1 MSTTLQQA
9 IAAQDD
15 FVTVNWVYFDR
26 SKLRDG
32 PLPIDAPAHCPADSL
47 AETNTIE
54 FWSLLSARTMVD
66 MKPEWTKGIDDQKFD
81 DSIEQNF
88 LPELLA
94 DVLKELDN
102 EDAVHLVVNVDG
114 SYQGVVRALNFPIF
128 NWGLAG
134 YREILSA
141 PGEGAQPEQ
150 YASGQ
155 ANPAEAIHDGK
166 YSSQPPFATAAP
178 VQIFHPIFETF
189 ARLVDDHSVQPDH
202 EDFIKVQGLMV
213 LRVPSAIK
221 SEGSDRNDNIRKQLS
236 EILQVDLDERLD
248 NDGSSVDRAY
258 ILVVSGVHVPF
269 LVNTF
274 RGELGEGRG
283 LISPSK
289 LGLAFGSLLIFL
301 HSEQR
306 SATTTLMLAGGGAWM
321 CVLGGVFA
329 DKITV
334 QRLTDMIWV
343 GISPQ
348 RKTWFTVSHNL
359 GTVKSFSST
368 SSATHHRF
376 YPYPTSF
383 TEKGKAPPSDARKQF
398 EAILELLHSHGRGKA
413 KIIDLDWAGR
423 YERTPRG
430 SPSVAGDPAPD
441 EEGRR
446 SYDYVRNPLN
456 LSTTINRAAGVTDLA
471 PIRPEHVKF
480 MLSNM
485 CATMTGTV
493 AGAGAADGSAA
504 AAR

>member
-1 MSTTLQQA
+1 
-9 IAAQDD
+9 
-15 FVTVNWVYFDR
+15 
-26 SKLRDG
+26 
-32 PLPIDAPAHCPADSL
+32 
-47 AETNTIE
+47 
-54 FWSLLSARTMVD
+54 MVD
-66 MKPEWTKGIDDQKFD
+66 MKPEWTKGIGDQKFD

-88 LPELLA
+88 LPELFA

-114 SYQGVVRALNFPIF
+114 SYQGVAPGIELPDIQS
-128 NWGLAG
+128 

-141 PGEGAQPEQ
+141 PGESSSEGAQPEQ

-289 LGLAFGSLLIFL
+289 LGLA
-301 HSEQR
+301 
-306 SATTTLMLAGGGAWM
+306 
-321 CVLGGVFA
+321 
-329 DKITV
+329 
-334 QRLTDMIWV
+334 
-343 GISPQ
+343 
-348 RKTWFTVSHNL
+348 
-359 GTVKSFSST
+359 
-368 SSATHHRF
+368 
-376 YPYPTSF
+376 
-383 TEKGKAPPSDARKQF
+383 
-398 EAILELLHSHGRGKA
+398 
-413 KIIDLDWAGR
+413 
-423 YERTPRG
+423 
-430 SPSVAGDPAPD
+430 
-441 EEGRR
+441 
-446 SYDYVRNPLN
+446 
-456 LSTTINRAAGVTDLA
+456 
-471 PIRPEHVKF
+471 
-480 MLSNM
+480 
-485 CATMTGTV
+485 
-493 AGAGAADGSAA
+493 
-504 AAR
+504 